1 LTDFGEGIVQ
11 YYHISF
17 PVSIREEHIRLTARI
32 IAEARNAFSQQFP
45 SAEFYVLLYPG
56 VRHGKAMIPYLTQAG
71 VKYLDYASFIDW
83 PHQELTQADGAQP
96 TAQGHRLIAA
106 QLVQD
111 LGIADGEGEP

>member
-1 LTDFGEGIVQ
+1 MGKVTEGI
-11 YYHISF
+11 
-17 PVSIREEHIRLTARI
+17 ARI
-32 IAEARNAFSQQFP
+32 CLKICHFMVE
-45 SAEFYVLLYPG
+45 V
-56 VRHGKAMIPYLTQAG
+56 TQAG

-111 LGIADGEGEP
+111 LGRADGEGEQ